1 MAFTFQ
7 FIVLYLV
14 DFPTNWFAFVCL
26 FGWLLLSVLFAMF
39 FFHHFGNGEWCTVRA
54 HLCWVSANMCNW
66 FKQRTGKKS
75 SKQNQR
81 FKSIYVL
88 SLSISLC
95 MCLFIWRRDDA
106 LNILLLDKKKLFAR
120 LSWSKMHFSTA
131 KWTLS
136 NLHGIAASHAKRKQT
151 NTLKQNTT
159 QPNYFHHLCELFN

>member
-1 MAFTFQ
+1 MTSQ
-7 FIVLYLV
+7 QIGSL
-14 DFPTNWFAFVCL
+14 
-26 FGWLLLSVLFAMF
+26 LFACLAGFCYLFYLPCF
-39 FFHHFGNGEWCTVRA
+39 FSPFRKWWMVHSARTFVLGQCKYVQLIQTA
-54 HLCWVSANMCNW
+54 H
-66 FKQRTGKKS
+66 GKKS

-88 SLSISLC
+88 SLPISLC

-136 NLHGIAASHAKRKQT
+136 NLHSIAALHAKRKQT

-159 QPNYFHHLCELFN
+159 QHNTAKLFSSSLWTF